1 MKASYPPHPVRAM
14 SIEPAD
20 ERILRAK
27 YLDWCSARVADRFLA
42 MTPDQIYDLAQESL
56 RRDSG
61 PAVEAEGEA
70 AGAGQA
76 AMGAGEGGPTPSQGQ
91 DPGSPSRGDGGAYGT
106 VSSRELVG
114 RVTEILAARVGLP
127 TFEAWLAEYERSP
140 EQFEAELLG
149 LWKKRA

>member
-1 MKASYPPHPVRAM
+1 M

-42 MTPDQIYDLAQESL
+42 MTPEQIYDLAQESL

-61 PAVEAEGEA
+61 PAVEVDDES
-70 AGAGQA
+70 AGAGRA
-76 AMGAGEGGPTPSQGQ
+76 AMGAGAGGLTSSHGQ
-91 DPGSPSRGDGGAYGT
+91 DSGSPTRSDDGAYGT
-106 VSSRELVG
+106 VSYRELVA